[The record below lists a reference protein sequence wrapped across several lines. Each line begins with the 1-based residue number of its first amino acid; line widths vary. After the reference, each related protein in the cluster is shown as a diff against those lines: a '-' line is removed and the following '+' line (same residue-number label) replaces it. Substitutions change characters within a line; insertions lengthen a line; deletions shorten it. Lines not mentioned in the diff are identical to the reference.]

1 MEQPLL
7 QAQRDRVS
15 QHLTSNGYG
24 YLCIIYNTWFLNENR
39 RVTHMLYILQKR
51 SLNDPFKSKATL
63 DKIVL
68 ISLIRF
74 NEEGD
79 CELLKYYEYV
89 SKIRIFTIFNFNL
102 NGFNIVTK

>member
-51 SLNDPFKSKATL
+51 FLNDPFKSKATL

-89 SKIRIFTIFNFNL
+89 SKIRIFTFNL
-102 NGFNIVTK
+102 IGFNIVAK

>member
-51 SLNDPFKSKATL
+51 SLNNPFKSKATL
-63 DKIVL
+63 VAIK
-68 ISLIRF
+68 S
-74 NEEGD
+74 
-79 CELLKYYEYV
+79 Y
-89 SKIRIFTIFNFNL
+89 
-102 NGFNIVTK
+102 